1 MGHEFES
8 RYRLFSYTR
17 DSKPQKAC
25 KAHAVIAQLVERRL
39 PKPNVAGSSPVY
51 RSSSTSQTSHNLHN
65 LQLSKAVGFFLLS
78 VGKLLQ
84 LKGDSVDKMK
94 SKQVGYAVN
103 SETTYP
109 STAKDSPSG
118 MSLFLLYTICQC
130 IDRGS
135 CVLRRVFPMCCAQSI
150 VPIVY
155 DGVKL

>member
-1 MGHEFES
+1 MRGS
-8 RYRLFSYTR
+8 RVRVSLSALFLHTGQQ
-17 DSKPQKAC
+17 PQKAC
-25 KAHAVIAQLVERRL
+25 KAYAVIAQLVERRL

-51 RSSSTSQTSHNLHN
+51 RSSSTSTDITQSSQPTVLKGCS
-65 LQLSKAVGFFLLS
+65 FFLLY
-78 VGKLLQ
+78 G
-84 LKGDSVDKMK
+84 DKMK

-109 STAKDSPSG
+109 STEKESPPG

-135 CVLRRVFPMCCAQSI
+135 CVLRRVFPMCCAQRP